1 MRRGEGETE
10 TKTETEIKIK
20 TERENPLWDTLTPVC
35 VCVLYVCVDV

>member
-10 TKTETEIKIK
+10 TKTETERK
-20 TERENPLWDTLTPVC
+20 TEKENPLWDTLTPVC